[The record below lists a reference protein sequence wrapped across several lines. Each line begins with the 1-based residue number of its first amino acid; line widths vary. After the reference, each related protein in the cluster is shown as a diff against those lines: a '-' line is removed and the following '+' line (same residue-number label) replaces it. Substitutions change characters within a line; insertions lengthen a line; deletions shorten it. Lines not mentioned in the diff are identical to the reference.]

1 VRDENGKRRGQP
13 NRSVFGLD
21 LFSPRRFVRNEG
33 GTAGRPRRRTNSRR
47 CRSVGCP
54 RPTVPPSQPS
64 RTRRRKIFQFAG
76 RDDASPSAPSSSWMT
91 NEDGIVEQR
100 SLLPRSTAPRVG
112 SESVPTRCRIR
123 TKRVASTEGHHR
135 ASRGR
140 AHRSLRPRES
150 RVSLRRPSEAI
161 GVRSWI
167 DVSSPYTSHRYSFPG
182 CGPPPVWASLGLAP
196 AAGVDDFRTVSPS
209 SRRPRSR
216 VTGHGHLQVR
226 RRDDGSHE
234 VYDDLGVVGGLGRV
248 GPLSR
253 RRVRRTP
260 TSRSAGRGRG
270 PRRSR
275 TT

>member
-1 VRDENGKRRGQP
+1 MPVSDFARDDVVSAAPTRKLKTSLASCVTRTGNVEDSRTVPSSDLTSFLPVVRPER
-13 NRSVFGLD
+13 
-21 LFSPRRFVRNEG
+21 G

-64 RTRRRKIFQFAG
+64 RTRRRKVFQFAG

-91 NEDGIVEQR
+91 NETGLSSSAR
-100 SLLPRSTAPRVG
+100 FWPRSTAPRVG

-135 ASRGR
+135 ASGGR

-182 CGPPPVWASLGLAP
+182 CWP
-196 AAGVDDFRTVSPS
+196 AAGLGFPGPRPSRRRRRLRTVSP
-209 SRRPRSR
+209 
-216 VTGHGHLQVR
+216 VLV
-226 RRDDGSHE
+226 
-234 VYDDLGVVGGLGRV
+234 VLALG
-248 GPLSR
+248 
-253 RRVRRTP
+253 
-260 TSRSAGRGRG
+260 
-270 PRRSR
+270 
-275 TT
+275 